1 MGIVTSMCVP
11 KNRIREY
18 RLDSQARILLN
29 DLRTIKHMS
38 MTEGGTHTIYLR
50 ENGYIITNK
59 SKHSNKSR
67 RVELG
72 EGIKLTNNTGR
83 NLSFNYNGSP
93 INSCTITIIDQT
105 IMKHHEITIVPHTG
119 RILLKE

>member
-11 KNRIREY
+11 KNRIKEY
-18 RLDSQARILLN
+18 KLQSQARILLN
-29 DLRTIKHMS
+29 DLRTIKHSS
-38 MTEGGTHTIYLR
+38 MTEGGTHAIYLE
-50 ENGYIITNK
+50 ENNYIITNK
-59 SKHSNKSR
+59 SKYSNKSR
-67 RVELG
+67 KVELG
-72 EGIKLTNNTGR
+72 EGIKLVNNAGR

-105 IMKHHEITIVPHTG
+105 IMKYHEITIVPHTG